1 MSTGFEGNDWTLLKY
16 CKSMQIMFS
25 LPFKHVY
32 IYINACMHTQI
43 QCFVWCWVWNSPGSD
58 DSYQSTIKYVSNAS
72 LRPLGNL
79 AILSALNTDSL
90 LSMLALSIEILNA
103 IRIETLFWWLVL
115 FVNLGPIHAHFG
127 MRLFWGD
134 WWSLKLPRHA
144 QAGSACLLQRDG
156 HHNVPRKRKR
166 WTWLMGV
173 WCDVCQQAVV
183 RFVW

>member
-1 MSTGFEGNDWTLLKY
+1 
-16 CKSMQIMFS
+16 MQIMFS
-25 LPFKHVY
+25 LPFKHVYVYIY

-79 AILSALNTDSL
+79 AILSTLNTDSL

-103 IRIETLFWWLVL
+103 IRVETLFWWLVL
-115 FVNLGPIHAHFG
+115 FVNLGPIHSHFG